1 MYIQRIENGGLWVL
15 QPQQKMWLFINAVVN
30 LILIFNLHLNFKE
43 ILLLTEQLLCS
54 PVLVTK
60 IASGVIRKP
69 CGHGR
74 GGGG

>member
-30 LILIFNLHLNFKE
+30 LILIFNLHLNYKE
-43 ILLLTEQLLCS
+43 TLLLTEQLLCS

-60 IASGVIRKP
+60 IDTMYPQSGSRTIII
-69 CGHGR
+69 H
-74 GGGG
+74 